1 MDEGIFLMKAI
12 ILAAGMGSR
21 IRRLSKIK
29 HKCLIKIGGKTL
41 ISRLVDTLRKFDI
54 KDILIITG
62 YKSSQIE
69 KEVKKK
75 AKYLYFP
82 QYRYTNNLQTLLHA
96 KKMIKGP
103 FICSFSDVY
112 FDQQIIK
119 NLIKN
124 KNDFCLGIDTSKIL
138 KNTMRIIRKGNQIT
152 QIGSHIAISKGN
164 GNFIG
169 IAKFSKNGANKLKKA
184 LNHYKKNNEDYYTV
198 ALEKLIK
205 EKNKISFFDC
215 RSLNWGE
222 IDLYKDYTKLKKKY
236 AIN

>member
-12 ILAAGMGSR
+12 ILAAGTGSR

-29 HKCLIKIGGKTL
+29 HKCLIKIGEKTL
-41 ISRLVDTLRKFDI
+41 ITRLVDTLREFDI

-69 KEVKKK
+69 REIKKK

-82 QYRYTNNLQTLLHA
+82 RYRYTNNLQTLLYA
-96 KKMIKGP
+96 KKMINGP

-124 KNDFCLGIDTSKIL
+124 KNDFCLGIDTGKIL
-138 KNTMRIIRKGNQIT
+138 KNTMRIIKMGNRIT
-152 QIGSHIAISKGN
+152 QIGSHIEVSKGN

-184 LNHYKKNNEDYYTV
+184 LNHFKENNEDYYTI
-198 ALEKLIK
+198 ALEKLIN

-215 RSLNWGE
+215 KSLNWGE
-222 IDLYKDYTKLKKKY
+222 IDLYKDYIKLKKKY
-236 AIN
+236 ASK

>member
-1 MDEGIFLMKAI
+1 MKAI
-12 ILAAGMGSR
+12 ILAAGTGSR

-29 HKCLIKIGGKTL
+29 HKCLIKIGEKTL
-41 ISRLVDTLRKFDI
+41 ITRLVDTLREFDI

-69 KEVKKK
+69 REIKKK

-82 QYRYTNNLQTLLHA
+82 RYRYTNNLQTLLYA
-96 KKMIKGP
+96 KKMINGP
-103 FICSFSDVY
+103 FICSFSDVF

-124 KNDFCLGIDTSKIL
+124 KNDFCLGIDTGKIL
-138 KNTMRIIRKGNQIT
+138 KNTMRIIKMGNKIT
-152 QIGSHIAISKGN
+152 QIGSHIEVSKGN

-169 IAKFSKNGANKLKKA
+169 IAKFSKKGANKLKKA
-184 LNHYKKNNEDYYTV
+184 LYHFKENNEDYYTI
-198 ALEKLIK
+198 ALEKLIN

-215 RSLNWGE
+215 KSLNWGE
-222 IDLYKDYTKLKKKY
+222 IDLYKDYIKLKKKY
-236 AIN
+236 ASK

>member
-12 ILAAGMGSR
+12 ILAAGTGSR

-29 HKCLIKIGGKTL
+29 HKCLIKIGEKTL
-41 ISRLVDTLRKFDI
+41 ITRLLDTLKEFDI

-69 KEVKKK
+69 REIKKK

-82 QYRYTNNLQTLLHA
+82 RYRYTNNLQTLLYA
-96 KKMIKGP
+96 KKMINGP

-138 KNTMRIIRKGNQIT
+138 KNTMRVIKMGNKIT
-152 QIGSHIAISKGN
+152 QIGSHIEVSKGN

-184 LNHYKKNNEDYYTV
+184 LNHFKENNEDYYTI
-198 ALEKLIK
+198 ALEKLIR

-215 RSLNWGE
+215 KSLNWGE
-222 IDLYKDYTKLKKKY
+222 IDLYKDYIKLKKKY
-236 AIN
+236 ASK

>member
-12 ILAAGMGSR
+12 ILAAGTGSR

-29 HKCLIKIGGKTL
+29 HKCLIKIGEKTL
-41 ISRLVDTLRKFDI
+41 ITRLVDTLREFDI

-62 YKSSQIE
+62 YKSSQIKRE
-69 KEVKKK
+69 IKKK

-82 QYRYTNNLQTLLHA
+82 RYRYTNNLQTLLYA
-96 KKMIKGP
+96 KKMINGP

-112 FDQQIIK
+112 FYQHIIK

-124 KNDFCLGIDTSKIL
+124 KNDFCLGIDTGKTL
-138 KNTMRIIRKGNQIT
+138 KNTMRIIKMGNKIT
-152 QIGSHIAISKGN
+152 QIGSHVEISKSN

-184 LNHYKKNNEDYYTV
+184 LNHFKENNEDYYTI
-198 ALEKLIK
+198 ALEKLIR

-215 RSLNWGE
+215 KSLNWGE
-222 IDLYKDYTKLKKKY
+222 IDLYKDYIKLKKKY
-236 AIN
+236 ASN